1 MNLNEMRLNLKS
13 QGDNIDLI
21 ESIIKTPVGILDDV
35 NWISIKNFEEIFK
48 GNMTHVDDTI

>member
-35 NWISIKNFEEIFK
+35 N
-48 GNMTHVDDTI
+48 